1 MNGMDENKFW
11 IIIWVIV
18 AVALIS
24 LLIIAVSYNSH
35 KNTLIAESGD
45 PLATACALSDSD
57 AKPCMAYL
65 GSLK

>member
-1 MNGMDENKFW
+1 MNGLDIETKVIGTLIGMIV
-11 IIIWVIV
+11 IIMILCTIYNMHRNY
-18 AVALIS
+18 LIS
-24 LLIIAVSYNSH
+24 ASDN
-35 KNTLIAESGD
+35 